1 MKKLFLTCLISA
13 LLLPARAQLFSPEA
27 FSGAAMGAMI
37 GGLAG
42 GSSGGCGYYN
52 GCGNGFSG
60 QGAAI
65 GAGIGLAAGALFS
78 AVNQRD
84 AYYAQPTAYAP
95 QAYYPQPGYG
105 YASPAPVYTAV
116 PSVRPNYAIGGTL
129 VGAASGALIGAGNNQ
144 AGVGAGIGAAAG
156 LVAGGIAE
164 YASNRQARN
173 MNASVPQ
180 YSEQPQV
187 QPTAPPLSAQGS
199 GSQITSQPVA
209 NSTYYWTARVQIP
222 DAPRVPDAPTF

>member
-1 MKKLFLTCLISA
+1 MSA
-13 LLLPARAQLFSPEA
+13 VLLPARAQLFSPEA
-27 FSGAAMGAMI
+27 FSGAALGAMI

-42 GSSGGCGYYN
+42 GGGNNNCGYYS
-52 GCGNGFSG
+52 GFSG

-84 AYYAQPTAYAP
+84 AYYAQPVAYAP

-105 YASPAPVYTAV
+105 YVSPAPVYSAV
-116 PSVRPNYAIGGTL
+116 PSVRPNYALGGTL

-156 LVAGGIAE
+156 LVVGGIAE
-164 YASNRQARN
+164 YAANRQARN
-173 MNASVPQ
+173 TSATVPQ
-180 YSEQPQV
+180 NPEPAQV
-187 QPTAPPLSAQGS
+187 QPSGPPLSAQGS
-199 GSQITSQPVA
+199 GSQITSHPVP